1 MILIYF
7 LTLLIASFAVVSLLK
22 IYLIKKPF
30 TEIIDSLI
38 KVEKGDLK
46 TRILTKRKDQ
56 IGILAEKINT
66 ILSELEKSR
75 KEIDN
80 YQTDKIRH
88 IEKMASIGEVAAAV
102 AHEIKNPLAGISGA
116 LQVLAEDFPD
126 DSPRKEIANDVLA
139 EIERLDKA
147 VKDLFIF
154 AKPPELNL
162 IPTDINAIIEKVK
175 ASIQMAARKLNVK
188 INSISD
194 NIPVIIIDPDQIEK
208 VLLNIAN
215 NMIHS
220 MSNGGILT
228 IAAHNRYDTDEIEI
242 ALSDTGM
249 GMDEE
254 DLKEF
259 FKPKFSIKH
268 SGTGLGLAISR
279 NIVESHKGRI
289 EVEGKTGTG
298 STFRIILPKKR

>member
-1 MILIYF
+1 MIIIYF
-7 LTLLIASFAVVSLLK
+7 LAFLIASFAVVSLLK

-30 TEIIDSLI
+30 TEIIDSLS

-46 TRILTKRKDQ
+46 ARILTERRDE
-56 IGILAEKINT
+56 IGTLAAKINS
-66 ILSELEKSR
+66 ILSEFEKSR

-80 YQTDKIRH
+80 YQTDKMRH

-139 EIERLDKA
+139 EIERLDRA

-154 AKPPELNL
+154 SRPPELNL
-162 IPTDINAIIEKVK
+162 ILTDINAIIEKVR
-175 ASIQMAARKLNVK
+175 ASIQMAALKLNVK

-194 NIPVIIIDPDQIEK
+194 NIPEIIVDPDQMEK
-208 VLLNIAN
+208 ALLNIAN
-215 NMIHS
+215 NMIYS
-220 MSNGGILT
+220 MSDGGTLT
-228 IAAHNRYDTDEIEI
+228 IAAFNRLHTNEIEI
-242 ALSDTGM
+242 ALSDTGT
-249 GMDEE
+249 GLYEE
-254 DLKEF
+254 DIKEV
-259 FKPKFSIKH
+259 FKPKFSTKR

-289 EVEGKTGTG
+289 EVESSIGTG
-298 STFRIILPKKR
+298 STFRIILPQKR